1 MGVSDTSSELDALLP
16 QTQCRQCGYPGC
28 RAYARAMAIGAA
40 DINRC
45 PPGGP
50 RVAERLARRLGRP
63 VRPIDP
69 ACGQVRP
76 YTLARIDESRCI
88 GCVACIRACPVD
100 AIVGARKRMHT
111 VIESE
116 CTGCE
121 LCVPACPVD
130 CIRLVPMPAPQGAR
144 CDADVDFDG
153 FLSAWMRERAPRAR
167 MRFERRALRRS
178 AQSSKRRDRGGDP
191 LRSADRAAVVAA
203 AVSRVRARRRGRA
216 IPDPSPVGSTG
227 T

>member
-1 MGVSDTSSELDALLP
+1 MGAEDTIAELDALLP

-28 RAYARAMAIGAA
+28 RAYARAMAFGRA

-50 RVAERLARRLGRP
+50 RVAARLARHLERP

-69 ACGQVRP
+69 SCGKVRP
-76 YTLARIDESRCI
+76 FTLARIDESRCI

-100 AIVGARKRMHT
+100 AIVGARRRMHT

-130 CIRLVPMPAPQGAR
+130 CIQLVPMPFPGVVKTQEGTG
-144 CDADVDFDG
+144 FDG

-167 MRFERRALRRS
+167 IRFERRAARRAGTPSSRRGGRNDALRR
-178 AQSSKRRDRGGDP
+178 
-191 LRSADRAAVVAA
+191 ADRAAVVAA
-203 AVSRVRARRRGRA
+203 AVSRVRARRRAAALPEDAAGEV
-216 IPDPSPVGSTG
+216 D
-227 T
+227 